1 MSAFKFVKD
10 PPQVWGR
17 AFNDFRKKPVRK
29 SPRVFLGMT
38 DLLSLL
44 IYLTS

>member
-10 PPQVWGR
+10 LPQAWGR
-17 AFNDFRKKPVRK
+17 AFNNFRKKPARK
-29 SPRVFLGMT
+29 SPSVFLGMA

-44 IYLTS
+44 IYFTS